1 MKTKQEYLDSLRKM
15 KAEIYMF
22 GEKVESVPDNP
33 ILAPSVNA
41 IAMTYEVAEK
51 YPKMAVTKSHLTGK
65 EINRFTHIT
74 MTKEDVVMKLRLIRF
89 IAERVGCCFQRCG
102 GTDLL
107 IALYHVTYETD
118 KKHGTNYHE
127 RFKKFLTYVQNEDLS
142 VTAGVMDVKG
152 DRSKR
157 PSQQADPDLY
167 LRIVERRK
175 DGIIVRGAKA
185 HQTGGS
191 NMHELL
197 NIPCRNLLKGEE
209 DWAVSFAIPADT
221 KGVYQI
227 LGRRSC
233 DTRAAEN
240 SEIDIGNPNYSGVE
254 TLIIF
259 DDVFVPNERI
269 FLCGEYDMGV
279 RAATMF
285 AGIHRH
291 TSGGSCIPGRLDV
304 GVGAAALIAEYNGIA
319 DKPHIKDKIAEMV
332 SMVETIGA
340 CALASAHESYQLPS
354 GVYMN
359 NSLLANVT
367 KYNKFRFMME
377 IVKLMNDPAGG
388 FVLTLPSEKDFRHPK
403 LGRFMEKYLKG
414 VAEVPTEHRMRIL
427 KLIEAMSV
435 GVNNQ
440 LSAVYGAG
448 SAKTQL
454 DTIYAN
460 CNLPHKMKIAKRIAG
475 IEKDE
480 E

>member
-1 MKTKQEYLDSLRKM
+1 LTR
-15 KAEIYMF
+15 EIYLF
-22 GEKVESVPDNP
+22 GERIESVVDNP
-33 ILAPSVNA
+33 IIAPSANSLG
-41 IAMTYEVAEK
+41 MTYEVAEK
-51 YPKMAVTKSHLTGK
+51 ASGLAIVKSHLTRK
-65 EINRFTHIT
+65 KINRFTHIT
-74 MTKEDVVMKLRLIRF
+74 VTKEDVVKKLKLLRF
-89 IAERVGCCFQRCG
+89 IADRVGCCFQRCG

-107 IALYHVTYETD
+107 NVLYHVTYETD
-118 KKHGTNYHE
+118 KKHGTNYHD
-127 RFKKFLTYVQNEDLS
+127 RFRKYLIYVQNEDLAVS
-142 VTAGVMDVKG
+142 AGIMDVKG

-167 LRIVERRK
+167 TRIVERRK
-175 DGIIVRGAKA
+175 DGIVVRGAKA
-185 HQTGGS
+185 SQTGGC

-197 NIPCRNLLKGEE
+197 NIPCRNLIEGEE
-209 DWAVSFAIPADT
+209 DWAVSFVVPVNA

-227 LGRRSC
+227 VGRRSC

-240 SEIDIGNPNYSGVE
+240 SEIDIGNPNYSSVE

-269 FLCGEYDMGV
+269 FLCGEYDMAGLGA
-279 RAATMF
+279 RMF
-285 AGIHRH
+285 GGLHRH

-340 CALASAHESYQLPS
+340 CALASAHESRQLPS
-354 GVYMN
+354 GLYIN
-359 NSLLANVT
+359 NPLLGNVT
-367 KYNKFRFMME
+367 KYNKYKLMME

-388 FVLTLPSEKDFRHPK
+388 LVLTLPSEKDFRHPK
-403 LGRFMEKYLKG
+403 MGKYMEKYLK
-414 VAEVPTEHRMRIL
+414 AAPEIPTEHRMRIL
-427 KLIEAMSV
+427 KLIESMSV

-454 DTIYAN
+454 DSIYQL
-460 CNLPHKMKIAKRIAG
+460 CNLEYKKKIAKRIAG
-475 IEKDE
+475 IEKRE
-480 E
+480 VESEVYMFGERVT